1 MVPTTLAT
9 ATLSTITLDGNPVAF
24 TKQTIKGIEYAI
36 FQVAAGLYR
45 ATYTP

>member
-1 MVPTTLAT
+1 LTSLTLN
-9 ATLSTITLDGNPVAF
+9 GNPVAF

-36 FQVAAGLYR
+36 VTVAAGSYQ